1 MFFLQ
6 VAFGID
12 LNAIHEPESPFPR
25 AIKESLIAPIW
36 CFAHPFHAVEFTT
49 YGYQNSVIA
58 AIHFLRDTGKKII
71 DERKKAILNGD
82 EVPTDILSY
91 ILKSMDEDTVLDYEE
106 LLDHFVT
113 FFIAGKL
120 RLCLPE
126 YAGNKEA
133 SGKCFF
139 YGNIFK
145 LILVL
150 VSLRNV
156 PETRNKYRIKE
167 KATTAF

>member
-1 MFFLQ
+1 MFLQ

-12 LNAIHEPESPFPR
+12 LNAIHEPDSPFSS

-36 CFAHPFHAVEFTT
+36 CFAHPLHAIEFTT

-126 YAGNKEA
+126 YAANKGA

-139 YGNIFK
+139 FMEIF
-145 LILVL
+145 LNLFGPRL
-150 VSLRNV
+150 LRNV

-167 KATTAF
+167 KAMTAF